1 MSTINSLW
9 GKQMRLHRLVSILLT
24 IENRGK
30 VTADELADHFET
42 SKRTVYRDIETL
54 CQSGIPIIAES
65 GPHGGFSLSTGYQ
78 TGIKSLQ
85 KDEILYIYLNGL
97 GISADRNSEM
107 GTRLVSS
114 LQKIQKALPA
124 KESDDMRVLAQRF
137 YVDNSP
143 WWGKRAPIPSI
154 DSLMNA
160 VFHSQKISIDYQ
172 KIGGELTRRVLRPYG
187 IAVKDK
193 DWYLIAY
200 CETQHDLRIFKCE
213 RITACEL
220 LEEPFSIPADF
231 SSEQFFKT
239 SISEFKAERQVEEQ
253 YPVRLSLTKDRA
265 DILNQFDFYA
275 ISEKDDFLEV
285 IINMSTFENALADF
299 WPLLANAV
307 VIDPPELRR
316 TVEEH
321 FRAILSEYR

>member
-1 MSTINSLW
+1 MH
-9 GKQMRLHRLVSILLT
+9 LHRLVSILLT

-30 VTADELADHFET
+30 VTAAELADHFET

-65 GPHGGFSLSTGYQ
+65 GPHGGFSLSAGYQ

-107 GTRLVSS
+107 GTRLISS

-124 KESDDMRVLAQRF
+124 NESADMKVLAQRF

-154 DSLMNA
+154 DLLMNA
-160 VFHSQKISIDYQ
+160 VFHSQKISVEYQ
-172 KIGGELTRRVLRPYG
+172 KIGGDLTSRDLWPYG

-200 CETQHDLRIFKCE
+200 CETQHDIRIFKCE
-213 RITACEL
+213 RIIACEI
-220 LEEPFSIPADF
+220 LEDTFDIPADF
-231 SSEQFFKT
+231 SLEQFFKT
-239 SISEFKAERQVEEQ
+239 SISEFKSERLVEEQ
-253 YPVRLSLTKDRA
+253 YSVRLSLPKDRA
-265 DILNQFDFYA
+265 FVLNQFEFYA
-275 ISEKDDFLEV
+275 ISEKDSLLDV
-285 IINMSTFENALADF
+285 TINMSTFENALSDY
-299 WPLLANAV
+299 WPLLANATV
-307 VIDPPELRR
+307 VDPPELR
-316 TVEEH
+316 TAVQEH
-321 FRAILSEYR
+321 LHNILSEYR